1 LSLFDFKKNVIK
13 EQGKYFFISNDDST
27 EIFFVDENSIE
38 IRDAKLIKPELDSMK
53 FAFIKKE
60 PTEYAVE
67 LITVFLDPQKMRERV
82 TIYYHKKSS
91 YYLIKRVTIEKATD
105 DRNEYKFIEIVDFKN
120 YKLK

>member
-1 LSLFDFKKNVIK
+1 
-13 EQGKYFFISNDDST
+13 
-27 EIFFVDENSIE
+27 
-38 IRDAKLIKPELDSMK
+38 
-53 FAFIKKE
+53 
-60 PTEYAVE
+60 
-67 LITVFLDPQKMRERV
+67 MRERV